1 LLAPLQVHHGFPK
14 RRVVCQTAAVCGL
27 ETDLSQMGPFGAQI
41 RRQRLSLAPRRCDG
55 KDFPQKR
62 CRNSFHRGL
71 SPAHKTLRPG
81 SSSEIGPRHTAD
93 ARRRHSDRFVR
104 HREPHPEASARRN
117 RPIRSSSAANRG
129 LGTATSANWNTR
141 YFACDTTLAPILISF
156 SRCHPLGS
164 SVVSAGSR
172 RKRWV
177 FRGKG
182 ANAMSKRAGHQGNP
196 G

>member
-1 LLAPLQVHHGFPK
+1 MWPGNRPFPDGPLRGPDTTPTAELSPPKVRWQGFSPKTLPEFVPSRPEPSAQDAPPWL
-14 RRVVCQTAAVCGL
+14 
-27 ETDLSQMGPFGAQI
+27 I
-41 RRQRLSLAPRRCDG
+41 RRNRPARR
-55 KDFPQKR
+55 
-62 CRNSFHRGL
+62 
-71 SPAHKTLRPG
+71 
-81 SSSEIGPRHTAD
+81 TAD

-117 RPIRSSSAANRG
+117 RPIRSRSAANRG

-141 YFACDTTLAPILISF
+141 YFACDTTLAPILTSF

-182 ANAMSKRAGHQGNP
+182 ANAMSKRAGHLGNP